1 MPISVAPD
9 GKEFRFPTPEQDREE
24 IQKLKTISENQRR
37 LGRKIVVVQGMG
49 FVGSVMAAVVAD
61 AEDKDGNPYYFV
73 HGHDLVSRRSY
84 WKIPVINSGKPPVHA
99 EDPEISR
106 IFPRC
111 VKEKKT
117 LRATWHKYVYKLAD
131 IVVVD
136 IQLDAI
142 KPHFGNALTGYCDLS
157 AFRRGM
163 RTIGK
168 NISPECLVLVET
180 TVPPGTCEKVIKPV
194 IEEEFKK
201 RKINIVKH
209 PPLIAHSYERVMP
222 GVKYVSSIRNFWR
235 TFSGITK
242 KSADLAEA
250 FLNNVLDKDNYPIYR
265 LDSTNASELAKV
277 LENSFR
283 ATNIALMLEWAKMAE
298 KIGVNL
304 FEVIKSIQVR
314 KGTHDNMLKPSLGVG
329 GYCLT
334 KDPVL
339 ANWATES
346 LLNLDEKLPMAIHSV
361 NINDTMSF
369 HTVELIEEVFPH
381 LVDKR
386 VAILGVSYLK
396 DVADTR
402 HSPSKLL
409 WESLMEK
416 DAIISVHDPLVE
428 TWLEVGNMKVEKDIN
443 VTLLDADIVVFAVGH
458 KVYHNLEPQKI
469 IKACGK
475 SPLIVDCSDFLTDD
489 KIMKYLK
496 LGCEV
501 KGVGKGHIEFLK
513 ARINL

>member
-9 GKEFRFPTPEQDREE
+9 GREFRFPTTEQDREE
-24 IQKLKTISENQRR
+24 IQNLKTISEKQRK

-61 AEDKDGNPYYFV
+61 AEDKAGNSYYFV

-84 WKIPVINSGKPPVHA
+84 WKIPVINYGEPPVQA
-99 EDPEISR
+99 EDQEIAK

-111 VKEKKT
+111 VKEKET
-117 LRATWHKYVYKLAD
+117 FRATWHESVYQLAD

-142 KPHFGNALTGYCDLS
+142 KPDFGNASTGYCDLT
-157 AFRRGM
+157 AFKKGM
-163 RTIGK
+163 QTIGK

-180 TVPPGTCEKVIKPV
+180 TVPPGTSEKIVKPV

-235 TFSGITK
+235 TFSGISK
-242 KSADLAEA
+242 RSADLAEE
-250 FLNNVLDKDNYPIYR
+250 FLNNVLDTENYPFYR
-265 LDSTNASELAKV
+265 LENTNASELAKV
-277 LENSFR
+277 LENSYR
-283 ATNIALMLEWAKMAE
+283 ATNIALMLEWARMAE

-304 FEVIKSIQVR
+304 FDVIKSIRVR
-314 KGTHDNMLKPSLGVG
+314 KGTHDNILKPSLGVG

-339 ANWATES
+339 ANWAAES
-346 LLNLDEKLPMAIHSV
+346 LFNLSETLPMAIHSV

-369 HTVELIEEVFPH
+369 HTVELIEEVYPI

-428 TWLEVGNMKVEKDIN
+428 TWPEVGNMKVEKDIY
-443 VTLLDADIVVFAVGH
+443 VTLQEADIVLFAVGH
-458 KVYHNLEPQKI
+458 KIYQNLEPEEVF
-469 IKACGK
+469 KACGK
-475 SPLIVDCSDFLTDD
+475 SPLIVDCSDFITDE

-496 LGCEV
+496 LGCKV

-513 ARINL
+513 TKVNL

>member
-1 MPISVAPD
+1 
-9 GKEFRFPTPEQDREE
+9 
-24 IQKLKTISENQRR
+24 
-37 LGRKIVVVQGMG
+37 
-49 FVGSVMAAVVAD
+49 
-61 AEDKDGNPYYFV
+61 
-73 HGHDLVSRRSY
+73 
-84 WKIPVINSGKPPVHA
+84 
-99 EDPEISR
+99 
-106 IFPRC
+106 
-111 VKEKKT
+111 
-117 LRATWHKYVYKLAD
+117 
-131 IVVVD
+131 
-136 IQLDAI
+136 
-142 KPHFGNALTGYCDLS
+142 
-157 AFRRGM
+157 
-163 RTIGK
+163 GK

-180 TVPPGTCEKVIKPV
+180 TVPPGTCEKVVKPV
-194 IEEEFKK
+194 IEEEFRK
-201 RKINIVKH
+201 RKINIKKN

-235 TFSGITK
+235 TFSGINK

-265 LDSTNASELAKV
+265 LYNTNASELAKV

-346 LLNLDEKLPMAIHSV
+346 LLNLNEKLPMAIHSV

-369 HTVELIEEVFPH
+369 HTVELIEEVFPR

-386 VAILGVSYLK
+386 VAILGVSYIK

-428 TWLEVGNMKVEKDIN
+428 IWPEVGNMKVEKDIN
-443 VTLLDADIVVFAVGH
+443 VTLLDVDIIVFAVGH

-513 ARINL
+513 ARVNL